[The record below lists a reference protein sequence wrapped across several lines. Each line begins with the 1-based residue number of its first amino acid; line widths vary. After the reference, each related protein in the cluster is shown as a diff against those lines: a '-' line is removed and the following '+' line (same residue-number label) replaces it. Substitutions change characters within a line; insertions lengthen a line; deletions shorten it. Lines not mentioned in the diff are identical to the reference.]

1 MFIQEMNSKF
11 REKLRK
17 SGLSKEMK
25 SLESCDWIVYEE
37 QDGKII
43 GAAGVGGLFHV
54 SGIQINKNF
63 HGKGIGKTIQGVV
76 ITEAKRRGYSFL
88 TVFNDPRNIAS
99 EKMHNSLGYKTIFRI
114 HYSPEIISD
123 VKILTF
129 KLQGKIVEKF
139 LCIFNTRV
147 GIGFLAC
154 LLKFSKFLFPK
165 IILYSEENIP
175 EPSIKCIIKN
185 FEKI

>member
-1 MFIQEMNSKF
+1 MEITDVDESIRN
-11 REKLRK
+11 KLRN
-17 SGLSKEMK
+17 SGISVEMR

-63 HGKGIGKTIQGVV
+63 HGKGIGKTIQGAV

-88 TVFNDPRNIAS
+88 TVFNDPRNIPS
-99 EKMHNSLGYKTIFRI
+99 ERLHNSFGYKTIFRI
-114 HYSPEIISD
+114 HYSPEIIND

-139 LCIFNTRV
+139 LCIFNTQI

-165 IILYSEENIP
+165 IILYNEENIP
-175 EPSIKCIIKN
+175 ESSIKCIIKN

>member
-1 MFIQEMNSKF
+1 MEISNVDENIRS
-11 REKLRK
+11 KLRN
-17 SGLSKEMK
+17 SGISAEMR

-54 SGIQINKNF
+54 SGIQISKDF
-63 HGKGIGKTIQGVV
+63 RGKGIGKAIQGAV
-76 ITEAKRRGYSFL
+76 IIEAKRRGHSFL
-88 TVFNDPRNIAS
+88 TVFNDPRNIPS
-99 EKMHNSLGYKTIFRI
+99 EKLHNSFGYKTIFRI
-114 HYSPEIISD
+114 HYSPEIIND

-129 KLQGKIVEKF
+129 KLQGKIIEKF
-139 LCIFNTRV
+139 LCIFNTHV

-154 LLKFSKFLFPK
+154 LLKFSKVLFPK